1 MPHSLVVAA
10 FEGKSLRCPPSL
22 GLPSDG
28 WKLRHGDKHTSQ
40 KKTQGLLLFLFE
52 NAVDL
57 NLIAKKWD
65 TDSVQSEVEKKKME
79 MKLMNFHELG
89 MTDFQMLN
97 DEFLSYETLGKLI

>member
-1 MPHSLVVAA
+1 M
-10 FEGKSLRCPPSL
+10 
-22 GLPSDG
+22 
-28 WKLRHGDKHTSQ
+28 
-40 KKTQGLLLFLFE
+40 
-52 NAVDL
+52 DL
-57 NLIAKKWD
+57 NLIAEKWD